1 MKLLLSI
8 FISCLLAIQCQSQK
22 ATIKHDLSFC
32 NYQFREYE
40 KDDVPYTLSF
50 VEDTLSNIRFDAYS
64 TNLFDETFNH
74 DNCTKKP
81 IHFTS
86 YQKKITTS
94 NKSAVFIFINGKYVP
109 IKADLNYATYIPQR
123 LSYIKSKGISYL
135 IFQLDNFSPISSI
148 YTRLSYTTILLKLK
162 TNNTVDDQFVYTS
175 LKLEEPAFV
184 VKRYFSKNKKFKIVM
199 IR

>member
-1 MKLLLSI
+1 MRKILLLFSVLFYFCLSI
-8 FISCLLAIQCQSQK
+8 AQCQSVQK
-22 ATIKHDLSFC
+22 GTTIKHDLSFC

-64 TNLFDETFNH
+64 TNLFDETFNP

-81 IHFTS
+81 VHFTS

-94 NKSAVFIFINGKYVP
+94 NKSAVFIFINGKYVS

-123 LSYIKSKGISYL
+123 LSYIKSKDISYL
-135 IFQLDNFSPISSI
+135 IFQLDNFSPTSSI
-148 YTRLSYTTILLKLK
+148 YTRLSYTTILLR
-162 TNNTVDDQFVYTS
+162 S
-175 LKLEEPAFV
+175 EEHNV
-184 VKRYFSKNKKFKIVM
+184 
-199 IR
+199 